1 MVFALLE
8 QLGPA
13 QGQGSGEGIGPRFK
27 APQGLEPG
35 DEIGEQHEAVA
46 AGVAEGALEVEP
58 AAVTVPTQ
66 PFQLPVGGLQLV
78 APVVRFVRCGGCGG
92 FGGFGLGI
100 GVSLRGPWA
109 GGSGGWSRRR
119 CWGGGR
125 GALGKPLAGP
135 VLGVFGGVGLP
146 QGAGATAAHQAVD
159 THHHPSGF
167 GQQQLHLG
175 QGAGGRQGRGRA
187 GVIHLSM
194 LPCVEASSLPSLS
207 PWLQAADQW
216 HEVLLLLPVLVG
228 LELVLSADNAI
239 ALAAIARRLPD
250 ADEQRRAL
258 NLGLLFALVFR
269 IVLIVAARW
278 VLAFPPLLA
287 AGALYLLWLCGSH
300 FLGGDAGGDE
310 GESTETDPSQPSAE
324 PAHRSLAA
332 TAITLAL
339 ADLAF
344 SLDSVAAAV
353 AVSDRLALVITGGV
367 VGVLALRL
375 SSGWVLQ
382 QLERYPR
389 LESAGYA
396 AVGLVGV
403 QLLLRLVLP
412 AVDVPE
418 WLLLAAVVLLVAW
431 SLQGEQE
438 QAG

>member
-1 MVFALLE
+1 MR
-8 QLGPA
+8 
-13 QGQGSGEGIGPRFK
+13 PR
-27 APQGLEPG
+27 
-35 DEIGEQHEAVA
+35 
-46 AGVAEGALEVEP
+46 
-58 AAVTVPTQ
+58 
-66 PFQLPVGGLQLV
+66 
-78 APVVRFVRCGGCGG
+78 
-92 FGGFGLGI
+92 
-100 GVSLRGPWA
+100 
-109 GGSGGWSRRR
+109 
-119 CWGGGR
+119 
-125 GALGKPLAGP
+125 
-135 VLGVFGGVGLP
+135 
-146 QGAGATAAHQAVD
+146 
-159 THHHPSGF
+159 
-167 GQQQLHLG
+167 
-175 QGAGGRQGRGRA
+175 
-187 GVIHLSM
+187 
-194 LPCVEASSLPSLS
+194 VEASSLPSLS

-216 HEVLLLLPVLVG
+216 QEVLLLLPVLVG

-250 ADEQRRAL
+250 AEEQRQAL

-269 IVLIVAARW
+269 IGLIVAARW

-300 FLGGDAGGDE
+300 FFGGNSGEGDGPGGDDGSEGGH
-310 GESTETDPSQPSAE
+310 GR
-324 PAHRSLAA
+324 PATRGLAA
-332 TAITLAL
+332 TALTLAL

-375 SSGWVLQ
+375 SSGWVLR

-396 AVGLVGV
+396 AVGLVGL

-431 SLQGEQE
+431 SLQGGPLQPDLGPAQE
-438 QAG
+438 PPE

>member
-1 MVFALLE
+1 MR
-8 QLGPA
+8 
-13 QGQGSGEGIGPRFK
+13 PR
-27 APQGLEPG
+27 
-35 DEIGEQHEAVA
+35 
-46 AGVAEGALEVEP
+46 
-58 AAVTVPTQ
+58 
-66 PFQLPVGGLQLV
+66 
-78 APVVRFVRCGGCGG
+78 
-92 FGGFGLGI
+92 
-100 GVSLRGPWA
+100 
-109 GGSGGWSRRR
+109 
-119 CWGGGR
+119 
-125 GALGKPLAGP
+125 
-135 VLGVFGGVGLP
+135 
-146 QGAGATAAHQAVD
+146 
-159 THHHPSGF
+159 
-167 GQQQLHLG
+167 
-175 QGAGGRQGRGRA
+175 
-187 GVIHLSM
+187 
-194 LPCVEASSLPSLS
+194 VEASSLPSLS

-216 HEVLLLLPVLVG
+216 QEVLVLLPVLVG

-250 ADEQRRAL
+250 AEEQRQAL

-269 IVLIVAARW
+269 IGLIVAARW

-300 FLGGDAGGDE
+300 FFGGNSSEGNSNEGNGPGGDDGSEGGH
-310 GESTETDPSQPSAE
+310 GR
-324 PAHRSLAA
+324 PATRGLAA
-332 TAITLAL
+332 TALTLAL

-375 SSGWVLQ
+375 SSGWVLR

-396 AVGLVGV
+396 AVGLVGL

-431 SLQGEQE
+431 SLQGGPLQPDLGPAQE
-438 QAG
+438 PPE

>member
-1 MVFALLE
+1 MR
-8 QLGPA
+8 
-13 QGQGSGEGIGPRFK
+13 PR
-27 APQGLEPG
+27 
-35 DEIGEQHEAVA
+35 
-46 AGVAEGALEVEP
+46 
-58 AAVTVPTQ
+58 
-66 PFQLPVGGLQLV
+66 
-78 APVVRFVRCGGCGG
+78 
-92 FGGFGLGI
+92 
-100 GVSLRGPWA
+100 
-109 GGSGGWSRRR
+109 
-119 CWGGGR
+119 
-125 GALGKPLAGP
+125 
-135 VLGVFGGVGLP
+135 
-146 QGAGATAAHQAVD
+146 
-159 THHHPSGF
+159 
-167 GQQQLHLG
+167 
-175 QGAGGRQGRGRA
+175 
-187 GVIHLSM
+187 
-194 LPCVEASSLPSLS
+194 VEASSLPSLS

-216 HEVLLLLPVLVG
+216 QEVLLLLPVLVG

-250 ADEQRRAL
+250 AEEQRQAL

-269 IVLIVAARW
+269 IGLIVAARW

-300 FLGGDAGGDE
+300 FFGGNTGEGNSGEGDSPGGDAGCDGGSD
-310 GESTETDPSQPSAE
+310 GGHGR
-324 PAHRSLAA
+324 PATRGLAA
-332 TAITLAL
+332 TALTLAL

-375 SSGWVLQ
+375 SSGWVLR

-418 WLLLAAVVLLVAW
+418 WLLLAAVVLLVVW
-431 SLQGEQE
+431 SLQGGPLQPDLGPAQE
-438 QAG
+438 PPE

>member
-1 MVFALLE
+1 
-8 QLGPA
+8 
-13 QGQGSGEGIGPRFK
+13 
-27 APQGLEPG
+27 
-35 DEIGEQHEAVA
+35 
-46 AGVAEGALEVEP
+46 
-58 AAVTVPTQ
+58 
-66 PFQLPVGGLQLV
+66 
-78 APVVRFVRCGGCGG
+78 
-92 FGGFGLGI
+92 
-100 GVSLRGPWA
+100 
-109 GGSGGWSRRR
+109 
-119 CWGGGR
+119 
-125 GALGKPLAGP
+125 
-135 VLGVFGGVGLP
+135 
-146 QGAGATAAHQAVD
+146 
-159 THHHPSGF
+159 
-167 GQQQLHLG
+167 
-175 QGAGGRQGRGRA
+175 
-187 GVIHLSM
+187 M

-250 ADEQRRAL
+250 ADKQRRAL

-300 FLGGDAGGDE
+300 FLGVDAGGDE

-412 AVDVPE
+412 TVDVPE
-418 WLLLAAVVLLVAW
+418 WLLLAAVVLLVGW
-431 SLQGEQE
+431 SLRGEPE